1 MGFMTLEHSHRAE
14 LSIARRIGIEEG
26 MKQGMKQGISE
37 GEARFGCLV
46 DALLEAERIEDL
58 RRAADDQDYRDTL
71 FADLGL

>member
-14 LSIARRIGIEEG
+14 LSIARRMGIEE
-26 MKQGMKQGISE
+26 GMKQGISE
-37 GEARFGCLV
+37 GEARFGRLV

-58 RRAADDQDYRDTL
+58 RRAADDQDFRDSL